1 MRKKGTEM
9 LYQTKKKVLLIII
22 IMALARRKISPPE
35 TSVEIFVLG
44 FL

>member
-9 LYQTKKKVLLIII
+9 LYQTKKKVLLII